1 MDQLLLQVLSFSFSP
16 YRKSFE
22 LVYSAMG
29 NAEIQKVTGSSQTGL
44 ALAWPNRTT
53 SEVLVSTL
61 ASRLRTADW
70 DNGSPVS

>member
-1 MDQLLLQVLSFSFSP
+1 MDQLLLQVLSFSFSS
-16 YRKSFE
+16 YRESFE
-22 LVYSAMG
+22 LVSNAMG
-29 NAEIQKVTGSSQTGL
+29 NAEIQKVTGSSKTGL

-61 ASRLRTADW
+61 ASRLRTTDW